1 MLLNNIE
8 TFRELFLDSLKT
20 NDTEDQKAKLT
31 RYVNVSYN
39 AQYGLIPIVE
49 AVSCLTEVYE
59 NKWNDISLRLCAAEL
74 VCSSVNDPAVVV
86 EAADW
91 KSKEAISI
99 SNNVKNAQHFINR
112 QMKLRNPISDGP
124 EYIIFIDGETDDHV
138 KMIQDELLSAQENP
152 DSNINRIDDLQIVR
166 ALDCTRV
173 FLVLNKLGEELV
185 ILVDNGKTSIEPRA
199 SVPGGV
205 LSDTLKATAAELIGE
220 DGKLIQQ
227 LQDLGFP
234 KEAVLSQGIK
244 PTTEKPLIAPVAIY

>member
-91 KSKEAISI
+91 KSKEAILFLLM
-99 SNNVKNAQHFINR
+99 VK
-112 QMKLRNPISDGP
+112 QMI
-124 EYIIFIDGETDDHV
+124 
-138 KMIQDELLSAQENP
+138 M
-152 DSNINRIDDLQIVR
+152 
-166 ALDCTRV
+166 
-173 FLVLNKLGEELV
+173 
-185 ILVDNGKTSIEPRA
+185 
-199 SVPGGV
+199 
-205 LSDTLKATAAELIGE
+205 
-220 DGKLIQQ
+220 
-227 LQDLGFP
+227 
-234 KEAVLSQGIK
+234 
-244 PTTEKPLIAPVAIY
+244 